1 MYTVQLKKGH
11 EPGQLI
17 NALAERTGGQR
28 VTVLTGYDQTDL

>member
-1 MYTVQLKKGH
+1 MYTVKLKKGH

-17 NALAERTGGQR
+17 SALGERTGGQR